1 MSHPTEPLFT
11 TALHGITASPIVQ
24 AVGELDLDAATTLH
38 TALRRALAV
47 DPSAVVLV
55 IDLAGVT
62 FCDPCGLGALLRA
75 RIETERS
82 GVTFHLAR
90 PTHAMARLLELT
102 GADHVLTVERHEHT
116 APHPQA
122 L

>member
-1 MSHPTEPLFT
+1 MSHSTDFT
-11 TALHGITASPIVQ
+11 TALHGTTAGPIVQ
-24 AVGELDLDAATTLH
+24 AVGELDLDAAATLD

-47 DPSAVVLV
+47 DLSAVVLV

-62 FCDPCGLGALLRA
+62 FCDFCGLGALLRA

-82 GVTFHLAR
+82 GVAFHLAR
-90 PTHAMARLLELT
+90 PTHAVARLLEIT
-102 GADHVLTVERHEHT
+102 GADHVLIVERHEP
-116 APHPQA
+116 AVPHPHA